1 MKFAGKVALV
11 TGGSRGIGRAVSQ
24 ALAREGASV
33 VVNYVSNAAE
43 ARRVIEEIRGRG
55 GQAVS
60 VMADVSQMKPAQ
72 RLIDETVAAFGRLD
86 ILVNN
91 AGINIGGTILDTSE
105 EDWDRVIAVNLKGP
119 FNCMQAA
126 ARVMVG
132 QKSGKIVNISSIS
145 GLGGAPKG
153 ELAYSC
159 SKAGLICLTRVVA
172 QDLGP
177 YGINVNCVAPG
188 WTITDMVRNLS
199 GSEEKFRELNAIK
212 TQQAALAR
220 VGDPQDIANVV
231 LFLASDESSFVSGQ
245 VIVADGGRKD
255 FLSHA

>member
-1 MKFAGKVALV
+1 MRFAGKVALV
-11 TGGSRGIGRAVSQ
+11 TGGSRGIGKAVAQ

-33 VVNYVSNAAE
+33 VVNYVQNASE
-43 ARRVIEEIRGRG
+43 ARRVVEEIRGMG

-60 VMADVSQMKPAQ
+60 VMADVSQMKAAR
-72 RLIDETVAAFGRLD
+72 RLVDETVAAFGRLD

-91 AGINIGGTILDTSE
+91 AGINIGGTILDTPE

-126 ARVMVG
+126 AKVMVR
-132 QKSGKIVNISSIS
+132 QSSGKIVNISSIS

-177 YGINVNCVAPG
+177 HGINVNCVAPG
-188 WTITDMVRNLS
+188 WTITDMVRKLA

-220 VGDPQDIANVV
+220 VGDPRDIANVV
-231 LFLASDESSFVSGQ
+231 LFLASDESNFVSGQ